1 MAMATERIGIG
12 AASGLS
18 ATELR
23 GSKPSAEAEQRRS
36 EPAQAQAQQQSGTT
50 VTISPR
56 AQQLAAQD
64 GQESSKADEQAA
76 SEQSA
81 QRSAELRR
89 SYNLGA

>member
-1 MAMATERIGIG
+1 MATERIGIG

-23 GSKPSAEAEQRRS
+23 GGKPPAEAEQRRS
-36 EPAQAQAQQQSGTT
+36 EPAQAQQQPGTT

-81 QRSAELRR
+81 QRGAELRR